1 MFRLHW
7 EPIWLKQRQVADLF
21 LQIGFGAAPVSVR
34 YLILMRK
41 KLVLLGM
48 VMALFVGLN
57 PLTAPSF
64 VASAQ
69 AATAGRIAQVVIQGN
84 QRVENETILSYMQL
98 GQGDSFS
105 DVKIDESIKSLFQTG
120 LFKDVGIVRQGS
132 ALVVSVVENPLINVV
147 NFEGNVEVDDDTLK
161 KEVDTRSSII
171 FTKARVASDSQRI
184 LAVYQKQGFYN
195 VTVTPK
201 LIRLPENRI
210 NLVFEINEG
219 GKTHVTQINFSGNNA
234 LSSGDLAGAIATK
247 VYNRLFFFRRN
258 TTFDPDRLAYDKEL
272 LRRYYLKNGFA
283 DVQVVSAE
291 GHPSQDGDG
300 YIIDFVI
307 EEGPRYTIA
316 DVAVNIGNSNLEA
329 EGLRRVVKTGVG
341 DTFDSDK
348 VDSSVEKLTLEAS
361 NQGFVFAKVDP
372 KIDRNSDGKS
382 LNLTY
387 NIVEGPRTYVER
399 IDIIGN
405 DRTHDEVIRRELR
418 VFEGDAFNRTLIER
432 ARRRLT
438 ALDFF
443 EKIDFREQEGSAPDK
458 VVLVVEVQEKSTGSL
473 TFSAG
478 YSTTETIVGQVG
490 LEERNL
496 FGRGQNVKI
505 NTQMSFKKQQVDF
518 SFTEPY
524 FMGMP
529 VSAGVDLFATR
540 ADTKSTSSYSS
551 QQVGGALRL
560 GFALDEFSSINTK
573 YLLAY
578 RKTKGVSVSSSAPAI
593 IEQQGHDWKSA
604 VSLGYVYDDLDN
616 PLKPASGL
624 RAELESEIA
633 GLGGTTYFGR
643 LEGHAWYFFPMLD
656 EKVIFKI
663 EGNAGHIQSFNNKK
677 VPLQDRFFHGGDTF
691 RGFSSAGIGP
701 KQIGNDGATD
711 SIGANTYAIGTL
723 EATFPVGIPEEWGIR
738 GEVFS
743 DFGTVFGTKDKS
755 VAKLAGTNCDGSGG
769 GTGPCNVLDSMGLR
783 ASIGAGLIWQSPFG
797 PLRFE
802 YALPIAKKSFDETE
816 KFRFSF
822 GTSF

>member
-1 MFRLHW
+1 
-7 EPIWLKQRQVADLF
+7 
-21 LQIGFGAAPVSVR
+21 
-34 YLILMRK
+34 MRNK
-41 KLVLLGM
+41 FVLLGLI
-48 VMALFVGLN
+48 VALFMGLS
-57 PLTAPSF
+57 PLIAPSF

-69 AATAGRIAQVVIQGN
+69 AATAGRVAQVVIQGN
-84 QRVENETILSYMQL
+84 QRVENETILSYMQI
-98 GQGDSFS
+98 GQGEAFN

-120 LFKDVGIVRQGS
+120 LFKDVSIVRQGS
-132 ALVVSVVENPLINVV
+132 SLVITVSENPLINVV

-171 FTKARVASDSQRI
+171 FTKSRVSSDSQRI

-201 LIRLPENRI
+201 MIKLPENRI
-210 NLVFEINEG
+210 NLVFEIDEG

-234 LSSGDLAGAIATK
+234 LGSDDLQGVIATK
-247 VYNRLFFFRRN
+247 TYNRLFFFRRN
-258 TTFDPDRLAYDKEL
+258 TSYDPDRLSYDKEL

-283 DVQVVSAE
+283 DVQITSAE
-291 GHPSQDGDG
+291 GRPSSDGTG
-300 YIIDFVI
+300 YVLDFVI
-307 EEGPRYTIA
+307 EEGPRYSIA
-316 DVAVNIGNSNLEA
+316 DVAVNVGDSNLEP

-361 NQGFVFAKVDP
+361 NQGFVFAKVEP
-372 KIDRNSDGKS
+372 KIDHNSDGKT

-387 NIVEGPRTYVER
+387 NIVEGPRTYIER

-418 VFEGDAFNRTLIER
+418 LFEGDAFNRTLVER

-443 EKIDFREQEGSAPDK
+443 DKIDFREQDGSAPDK
-458 VVLVVEVQEKSTGSL
+458 VVLVVEVQEKSTGSI
-473 TFSAG
+473 TFSIG
-478 YSTTETIVGQVG
+478 YSTTETVVGQVG

-505 NTQMSFKKQQVDF
+505 NTQLSFKKQALDF

-529 VSAGVDLFATR
+529 VSAGFDAFATR
-540 ADTKSTSSYSS
+540 ADSQSASSYSS
-551 QQVGGALRL
+551 QQIGGALRL
-560 GFALDEFSSINTK
+560 GFNLDEYSSINTK
-573 YLLAY
+573 Y
-578 RKTKGVSVSSSAPAI
+578 RKTKGVDVATSSPAI
-593 IEQQGHDWKSA
+593 IEQEGHDWKSA

-616 PLKPASGL
+616 PMKPASGL
-624 RAELESEIA
+624 RAELESEVA
-633 GLGGTTYFGR
+633 GLGGSTYYGK
-643 LEGHAWYFFPMLD
+643 LEGHAWYFFPLLE
-656 EKVIFKI
+656 EKVVLKA
-663 EGNAGHIQSFNNKK
+663 EGNFGHIQSFNGKK
-677 VPLQDRFFHGGDTF
+677 IPLQDRFFQGADTF
-691 RGFSSAGIGP
+691 RGFSSSGIGP
-701 KQIGNDGATD
+701 KQIGNDGVMD
-711 SIGANTYAIGTL
+711 SIGADTYAIGTL

-755 VAKLAGTNCDGSGG
+755 WLNGFGNCPGNGTY
-769 GTGPCNVLDSMGLR
+769 TGDCTVLDSMGLR

-802 YALPIAKKSFDETE
+802 YALPLIKKSFDETE
-816 KFRFSF
+816 KFRFSI

>member
-1 MFRLHW
+1 MRKTFVCLGFF
-7 EPIWLKQRQVADLF
+7 LALF
-21 LQIGFGAAPVSVR
+21 LVGGPVAAPNMFAGQV
-34 YLILMRK
+34 
-41 KLVLLGM
+41 
-48 VMALFVGLN
+48 
-57 PLTAPSF
+57 
-64 VASAQ
+64 Q
-69 AATAGRIAQVVIQGN
+69 AATAGRISQVVIRGN
-84 QRVENETILSYMQL
+84 QRVENDTILSYMQL
-98 GQGDSFS
+98 GQGDAFN
-105 DVKIDESIKSLFQTG
+105 DIAIDESIKSLFQTG
-120 LFKDVGIVRQGS
+120 LFKDVSIVREGS
-132 ALVVSVVENPLINVV
+132 ALVVTVSENPLINIV
-147 NFEGNVEVDDDTLK
+147 NFEGNAEVDDDTLK
-161 KEVDTRSSII
+161 KEVDTRESII
-171 FTKARVASDSQRI
+171 FTKARAASDVQRI

-201 LIRLPENRI
+201 MIRLPENRI

-234 LSSGDLAGAIATK
+234 ISSGDLESAIATK

-258 TTFDPDRLAYDKEL
+258 TEYDPDRLAYDKEL

-283 DVQVVSAE
+283 DVQIVSAE
-291 GHPSQDGDG
+291 GRPSADGEG
-300 YIIDFVI
+300 YVIDFVV
-307 EEGPRYTIA
+307 EEGPRYSIA
-316 DVAVNIGNSNLEA
+316 DVAVNIGSNNLEP

-372 KIDRNSDGKS
+372 KIDHNSDGKT
-382 LNLTY
+382 LNITY
-387 NIVEGPRTYVER
+387 NITEGPRTYIER

-418 VFEGDAFNRTLIER
+418 LFEGDAYNRTLVER

-443 EKIDFREQEGSAPDK
+443 DKIDFREQEGSAPDK
-458 VVLVVEVQEKSTGSL
+458 IVLVVDVQEKSTGSL

-478 YSTTETIVGQVG
+478 YSTTETVVLQVG
-490 LEERNL
+490 VEERNL
-496 FGRGQNVKI
+496 FGKGQDVKL
-505 NTQMSFKKQQVDF
+505 NTSLSFKKQQLDF

-529 VSAGVDLFATR
+529 VSAGFDAFATR
-540 ADTKSTSSYSS
+540 ADTKSASSYSS

-560 GFALDEFSSINTK
+560 GFNLDEYSSINTK

-578 RKTKGVSVSSSAPAI
+578 RTVKGVSIDSSSPAV
-593 IEQQGHDWKSA
+593 IEQQGHNWKSA

-624 RAELESEIA
+624 RAELDSEIA
-633 GLGGTTYFGR
+633 GLGGSTYYGS
-643 LEGHAWYFFPMLD
+643 LEGHAWYFFPLLED
-656 EKVIFKI
+656 KI
-663 EGNAGHIQSFNNKK
+663 ILKAEGNFGHIQSFNNKK
-677 VPLQDRFFHGGDTF
+677 VPLQDRFFEGADSF
-691 RGFSSAGIGP
+691 RGFAASGIGP
-701 KQIGNDGATD
+701 KQIGNDGNMD
-711 SIGANTYAIGTL
+711 SIGADTYAIGTL

-755 VAKLAGTNCDGSGG
+755 VAKGTAPCNSGV
-769 GTGPCNVLDSMGLR
+769 GTADCNVLDSRSFR
-783 ASIGAGLIWQSPFG
+783 ASIGAGVIWQSPFG

-802 YALPIAKKSFDETE
+802 YALPLKKKSFDETE
-816 KFRFSF
+816 KFRFSI

>member
-1 MFRLHW
+1 VGIL
-7 EPIWLKQRQVADLF
+7 D
-21 LQIGFGAAPVSVR
+21 
-34 YLILMRK
+34 LMRK
-41 KLVLLGM
+41 TCILLGM
-48 VMALFVGLN
+48 FLALFLAVGSV
-57 PLTAPSF
+57 TAPSLF
-64 VASAQ
+64 IGQAQ
-69 AATAGRIAQVVIQGN
+69 AATSGRVAQVVIRGN
-84 QRVENETILSYMQL
+84 QRVENDTILSYMQL
-98 GQGDSFS
+98 GQGDAFS
-105 DVKIDESIKSLFQTG
+105 DLAIDESIKSLFQTG

-132 ALVVSVVENPLINVV
+132 ALVVTVSENPLINIV
-147 NFEGNVEVDDDTLK
+147 NFEGNAEVDDDTLK
-161 KEVDTRSSII
+161 KEVDTRESII

-201 LIRLPENRI
+201 MIRLPENRI
-210 NLVFEINEG
+210 NLVFEIDEG

-234 LSSGDLAGAIATK
+234 ISSGDLESAIATK
-247 VYNRLFFFRRN
+247 TYNRLFFFRRN
-258 TTFDPDRLAYDKEL
+258 TTYDPDRLAYDKEL

-283 DVQVVSAE
+283 DVQITSAE
-291 GHPSQDGDG
+291 GRQSSDGEG
-300 YIIDFVI
+300 YVIDFVV
-307 EEGPRYTIA
+307 EEGPRYSIA
-316 DVAVNIGNSNLEA
+316 DVAVNVGDSNLEP
-329 EGLRRVVKTGVG
+329 EGLRRVVRTGVG

-372 KIDRNSDGKS
+372 KIDHNSDGKT

-387 NIVEGPRTYVER
+387 NISEGPRTYVER

-418 VFEGDAFNRTLIER
+418 LFEGDAFNRTLVER

-443 EKIDFREQEGSAPDK
+443 DSIDFREQDGSAPDK
-458 VVLVVEVQEKSTGSL
+458 IVLVVEVKEKSTGSL
-473 TFSAG
+473 TFSIG
-478 YSTTETIVGQVG
+478 YSTTDTVVGQVG
-490 LEERNL
+490 VEERNL

-505 NTQMSFKKQQVDF
+505 NTQVSFKKQQLDF

-529 VSAGVDLFATR
+529 VAAGFDAFATR
-540 ADTKSTSSYSS
+540 ADNKSASSYSS

-560 GFALDEFSSINTK
+560 GFNLDEYSSFNTK

-578 RKTKGVSVSSSAPAI
+578 RKVKGGDIATSAPAI
-593 IEQQGHDWKSA
+593 FEQQGHDWKSA

-624 RAELESEIA
+624 RAELDTEIA
-633 GLGGTTYFGR
+633 GLGGSTYYGS
-643 LEGHAWYFFPMLD
+643 LEGHAWYFFPMLED
-656 EKVIFKI
+656 KVVFKA
-663 EGNAGHIQSFNNKK
+663 EGNFGHIQSFTSKK
-677 VPLQDRFFHGGDTF
+677 VPLQDRFFEGADSF
-691 RGFSSAGIGP
+691 RGFSASGIGP
-701 KQIGNDGATD
+701 KQIGNDGKLD
-711 SIGANTYAIGTL
+711 SIGADTYAIGTL

-755 VAKLAGTNCDGSGG
+755 VPNAALTNCPGTAGG
-769 GTGPCNVLDSMGLR
+769 YTGPCSVLDSMGFR
-783 ASIGAGLIWQSPFG
+783 ASIGAGVVWQSPFG

-802 YALPIAKKSFDETE
+802 YALPLLKKSFDETE
-816 KFRFSF
+816 KFRFSI